1 MRYRPTRSTRTRRG
15 QILTPTQLAARLAES
30 VRVNSGDW
38 LELGSGSGRL
48 LEACLA
54 SRPLNRYVGVEFDHR
69 LAALCPS
76 APPVELHQAD
86 VLQPQTLQDLLGA
99 QRFSC
104 VLGNPPFGVEQLP
117 PASVE
122 RLRSLYPD
130 ARIVNG
136 WARLDLYF
144 MLESLSRLNRPGEAA
159 FIVAAPIVQDTSLA
173 SFRQTLIDS
182 ATELECY
189 ELPPKTFDKRAEVQS
204 FLLIA
209 RFAEKHGATVT
220 LGRLAGPDFS
230 ITQTRLVNRK
240 AAMHRLDLAHHE
252 FSDFSQALTRRSG
265 FSSLAQLGASI
276 CRGSRSRLQFEA
288 MDLEHFHTSDFPH
301 AGGDV
306 SFGSASRSEFQTAT
320 AGHILVPR
328 VGSRCI
334 DRAAIVAKG
343 QRPFTE
349 AVFRIVVPDR
359 ARTAV
364 FDWMSSEDGKAWRR
378 QAAHGSCAKHL
389 TVSSLMAMPVP
400 A

>member
-1 MRYRPTRSTRTRRG
+1 MRYRATRSPRTRRG
-15 QILTPTQLAARLAES
+15 QILTPTELAARLAQS
-30 VRVNSGDW
+30 LQVNAGDW

-54 SRPLNRYVGVEFDHR
+54 SRQLSQYVGVEYDQR
-69 LAALCPS
+69 LAAQCPS

-86 VLQPQTLQDLLGA
+86 VLQPQTLQALLGKR
-99 QRFSC
+99 RFSC

-122 RLRSLYPD
+122 RLRELYPD
-130 ARIVNG
+130 AQVVNG

-144 MLESLSRLNRPGEAA
+144 MLESLSRLKRPGEAA
-159 FIVAAPIVQDTSLA
+159 FIVAAPIVQDPLLA
-173 SFRQTLIDS
+173 SFRQALIDS
-182 ATELECY
+182 ASEVECY

-204 FLLIA
+204 FLLVA
-209 RFAEKHGATVT
+209 RFADKRGATVT
-220 LGRLAGPDFS
+220 LGRLKGPAFD

-240 AAMHRLDLAHHE
+240 TAIHRLDLAHHE
-252 FSDFSQALTRRSG
+252 FNDFNQALTRRNG
-265 FSSLAQLGASI
+265 FSSLAHRGASI
-276 CRGSRSRLQFEA
+276 CRGSRSRRQFEA
-288 MDLEHFHTSDFPH
+288 MELEHFHTSDFPH
-301 AGGDV
+301 AGGGL
-306 SFGSASRSEFQTAT
+306 SFGLAPRSEFQTAT

-334 DRAAIVAKG
+334 DRAAIVTKG
-343 QRPFTE
+343 QRAFTE

-359 ARTAV
+359 ARTAI
-364 FDWMSSEDGKAWRR
+364 FDWMSSDDGKAWRR

-389 TVSSLMAMPVP
+389 TVSALMAMPVP